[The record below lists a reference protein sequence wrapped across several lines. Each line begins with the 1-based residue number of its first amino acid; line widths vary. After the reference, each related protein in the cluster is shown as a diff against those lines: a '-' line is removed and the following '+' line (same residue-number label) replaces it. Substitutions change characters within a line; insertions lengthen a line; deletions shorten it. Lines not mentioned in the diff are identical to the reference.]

1 MKKPNMKGIIHSIIL
16 LVDSVRG
23 SIEGM
28 AVIFCCAHMEAPT
41 STGMRTVIRKPC
53 LLTSR
58 PRSSPRN
65 DRFRGTSV
73 STKGSHGYRRCERRA
88 SASGLVGSNEM
99 IDWYSPIQMG
109 NWITIGPRHPIGLT
123 PASFIIRICA

>member
-1 MKKPNMKGIIHSIIL
+1 MKKPNMKGIIHSIIR

-41 STGMRTVIRKPC
+41 STGISTVIRNPC

-58 PRSSPRN
+58 PRSSPMN
-65 DRFRGTSV
+65 DRFNGTSV
-73 STKGSHGYRRCERRA
+73 STNGSHGYRYCERRA
-88 SASGLVGSNEM
+88 NASGLVGSSEM
-99 IDWYSPIQMG
+99 ID
-109 NWITIGPRHPIGLT
+109 
-123 PASFIIRICA
+123 